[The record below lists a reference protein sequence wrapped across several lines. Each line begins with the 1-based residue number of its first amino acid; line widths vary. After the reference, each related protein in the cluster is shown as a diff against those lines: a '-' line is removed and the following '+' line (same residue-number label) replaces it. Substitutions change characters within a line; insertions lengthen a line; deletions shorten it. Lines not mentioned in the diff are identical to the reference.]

1 MSRSGRTP
9 RRSASPRTPCGATPA
24 WSGVT
29 CTGTGAAAVPTAL
42 ALRGLGLNGT
52 LTCLLGN
59 ASALTSIDLGL
70 NALQGTIPSCLTSGL
85 SALTLL
91 NLGQNRLVG
100 TLPPQLPLA
109 SGKLKLA
116 IFDNQLS
123 GIVPST
129 YSSLAALALAFNPEL
144 IGSLP
149 PGVNTTNLQG
159 WTGTALAA
167 CASAAPPAG
176 TGCLYGTSISLDR
189 PLLNILLDIKA
200 AVDPGGTVLS
210 RWNTSAY
217 QPCPPW
223 TGQSAASP
231 GYGRWLPGLF
241 KPSAFGAATG
251 TSYCQD
257 IGMLP
262 TAPHVYTSPATLD
275 VLANPAG
282 NSAGGAGLPANT
294 ALAGG
299 ISSLSLNGLGL
310 SGSVPVQLRELRST
324 TIILLS
330 RNALHGSLPS
340 AWGQPVSWN
349 TTAPSAGF
357 DSCTLLDFGQNQLNG
372 SLPANLSAIGSGT
385 GLSVYDN
392 AFSGSVPASY
402 TQFAWIALAYN
413 PLLVGALP
421 PGFNSAKLYA
431 WSAYYSGFFSWW
443 YVYTAGAGGWY
454 GTPPYYST
462 GYGTGF
468 LYGTSIGLDRPLV
481 SILLDIKAAVDPG
494 GAVLSAWN
502 ASHLQPCR
510 PWGYSTSVQ
519 SSTSPVAGKSWT
531 YISTTGVAN
540 SAEYCQDWQGSGYDV
555 YQSPTTYST
564 NAAQAGGI
572 SALWLRGLGLNGTL
586 PVQLQELLTASQ
598 VTLAVNS
605 LGGTIPA
612 AWCARQQAACSRAR
626 R

>member
-1 MSRSGRTP
+1 M
-9 RRSASPRTPCGATPA
+9 
-24 WSGVT
+24 
-29 CTGTGAAAVPTAL
+29 PTAL

-70 NALQGTIPSCLTSGL
+70 NALQGTIPSCITSGL

-100 TLPPQLPLA
+100 TMPPQLPLA

-116 IFDNQLS
+116 VFDNQLS
-123 GIVPST
+123 GVVPST
-129 YSSLAALALAFNPEL
+129 FSSLAALALAFNPEL
-144 IGSLP
+144 VGSLP

-159 WTGTALAA
+159 WTGTALAPCA
-167 CASAAPPAG
+167 SASAAPPPGTG
-176 TGCLYGTSISLDR
+176 TGCLFGTSIGLDR

-200 AVDPGGTVLS
+200 AVDPSGAVLS
-210 RWNTSAY
+210 RWNSSAY

-241 KPSAFGAATG
+241 KPSVFGAPTG

-257 IGMLP
+257 IGTTP
-262 TAPHVYTSPATLD
+262 TPPHLYTSATTLD
-275 VLANPAG
+275 VLFNPAG
-282 NSAGGAGLPANT
+282 SSGAAVALPVNT

-299 ISSLSLNGLGL
+299 ISILSLNGLGL

-330 RNALHGSLPS
+330 RNALQGSLPA

-349 TTAPSAGF
+349 TTAPSPGF
-357 DSCTLLDFGQNQLNG
+357 DACTLLDFGQNQLNG

-385 GLSVYDN
+385 GLAVYDN
-392 AFSGSVPASY
+392 VFSGSVPASY
-402 TQFAWIALAYN
+402 TQFAWVALAYN

-421 PGFNSAKLYA
+421 PGFNSTKLYA
-431 WSAYYSGFFSWW
+431 WSASYSGFYSW
-443 YVYTAGAGGWY
+443 YYAYTAGNGATY
-454 GTPPYYST
+454 GMAPSYAT

-481 SILLDIKAAVDPG
+481 SILLDIKAAVDPS

-510 PWGYSTSVQ
+510 PWGTSTSVQ
-519 SSTSPVAGKSWT
+519 SITSPVAGKSWT

-540 SAEYCQDWQGSGYDV
+540 SAEYCQDWQGSGYYV
-555 YQSPTTYST
+555 YQSPTVYST
-564 NAAQAGGI
+564 NAVQAGGI

-598 VTLAVNS
+598 VTLSVNS

-612 AWCARQQAACSRAR
+612 AWCAVHRAACMRALR
-626 R
+626 

>member
-1 MSRSGRTP
+1 MY
-9 RRSASPRTPCGATPA
+9 
-24 WSGVT
+24 
-29 CTGTGAAAVPTAL
+29 GT
-42 ALRGLGLNGT
+42 
-52 LTCLLGN
+52 
-59 ASALTSIDLGL
+59 S
-70 NALQGTIPSCLTSGL
+70 
-85 SALTLL
+85 
-91 NLGQNRLVG
+91 VG
-100 TLPPQLPLA
+100 YDRPLA
-109 SGKLKLA
+109 SILQDLR
-116 IFDNQLS
+116 
-123 GIVPST
+123 
-129 YSSLAALALAFNPEL
+129 AAL
-144 IGSLP
+144 
-149 PGVNTTNLQG
+149 
-159 WTGTALAA
+159 
-167 CASAAPPAG
+167 
-176 TGCLYGTSISLDR
+176 
-189 PLLNILLDIKA
+189 
-200 AVDPGGTVLS
+200 DPGGTVLGA
-210 RWNTSAY
+210 WNSGLT
-217 QPCPPW
+217 QFCPPW
-223 TGQSAASP
+223 QANYGSNPGQRSTQP
-231 GYGRWLPGLF
+231 GYGRWLIGMF
-241 KPSAFGAATG
+241 KPTAAGASSG
-251 TSYCQD
+251 TSYCTD
-257 IGMLP
+257 YGMTPL
-262 TAPHVYTSPATLD
+262 TAPHVLWSPTNLA

-282 NSAGGAGLPANT
+282 SSAAAAALPANNAAT
-294 ALAGG
+294 GG
-299 ISSLSLNGLGL
+299 VSSLSLTGLGL